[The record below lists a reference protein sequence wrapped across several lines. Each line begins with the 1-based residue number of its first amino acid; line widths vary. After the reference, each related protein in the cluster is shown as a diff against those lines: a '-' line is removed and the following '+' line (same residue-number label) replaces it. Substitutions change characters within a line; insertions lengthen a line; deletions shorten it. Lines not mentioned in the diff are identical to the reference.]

1 MYINRTEPREVNPP
15 KRVITRANP
24 EHASADGAADALLQE
39 DAVELS
45 SAVKDALQ
53 DEHHQDSQNPKK
65 RKHPTEEDKEQS
77 QPAITVI
84 DVKV

>member
-45 SAVKDALQ
+45 SAVKDALH
-53 DEHHQDSQNPKK
+53 DEHHQEPQHPKK
-65 RKHPTEEDKEQS
+65 HKHPAADDSEQA
-77 QPAITVI
+77 QPVITVI